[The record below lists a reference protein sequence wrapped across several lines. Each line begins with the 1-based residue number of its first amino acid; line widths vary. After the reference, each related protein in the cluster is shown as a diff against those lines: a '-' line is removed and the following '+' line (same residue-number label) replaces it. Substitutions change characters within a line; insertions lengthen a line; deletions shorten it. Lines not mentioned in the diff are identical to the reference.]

1 MKERMGNGARMLC
14 SRGGNQWCREQE
26 TTAKSQLHHYILGG
40 PATVAKMYLAANTI
54 KVGDSHISSTTKLI
68 TDSIGADDSSMKCR
82 GVETR
87 VHAKARATFG
97 AHFEIAL
104 TTWEV
109 RKLVSNCKTRLVRL
123 GVGLGVRNVVVQEL
137 QFVGRGGHRTTID
150 VPTLVITGHCNL
162 LIHRITVNT
171 HLIEFK
177 LHVIEGARCRI
188 NGIDT
193 GVEQFHV
200 HQVGILNQTGEAQG

>member
-1 MKERMGNGARMLC
+1 MGPEFSAVEAGISGAVNR
-14 SRGGNQWCREQE
+14 RPA
-26 TTAKSQLHHYILGG
+26 TAKSQLHHYILGG
-40 PATVAKMYLAANTI
+40 PATVAKTYLAANTI
-54 KVGDSHISSTTKLI
+54 KVRDSHISLTTELI
-68 TDSIGADDSSMKCR
+68 TDSIRGDDCSMKCW
-82 GVETR
+82 GVETL
-87 VHAKARATFG
+87 VHAKARATLG

-109 RKLVSNCKTRLVRL
+109 RKLVSNCKARLVRL
-123 GVGLGVRNVVVQEL
+123 GVGLGARNIVVQEL
-137 QFVGRGGHRTTID
+137 QFVGRGGHRTTVD
-150 VPTLVITGHCNL
+150 MPTLTITGHCNL
-162 LIHRITVNT
+162 LIHRIMVNT

-177 LHVIEGARCRI
+177 LHVIEGTRCRI